1 MKPAHAPDVLDALGQ
16 ALPLPHARAAEPG
29 PAGALGAALRENAPP
44 PPAVAERL
52 LSRVRGQ
59 RAANAPMVTCRRPLQ
74 QTVAEAWGPGVQA
87 RHLHGGSWLL
97 ELAPGARLN
106 KHSPGALELL
116 VLAGQLLLDAGLA
129 LEAGGHALLPP
140 GTALGAGGSTPLR
153 LYWRE
158 HGADGPFHAPAAP
171 LLQTPQAWQPL
182 REGVEICPF
191 YGEGAAVSLLAR
203 FQAGGRVPGH
213 PHGLDEECLMVE
225 GELFLAELL
234 LPEGGFQFAPAGSLH
249 GDLFAD
255 APCLLFFH
263 GAIDPAAIDNAHRQS
278 QGWPALG

>member
-1 MKPAHAPDVLDALGQ
+1 MKPAHTPDVLDALGQ

-29 PAGALGAALRENAPP
+29 PAGALGAALRESSPV
-44 PPAVAERL
+44 PPALGARL
-52 LSRVRGQ
+52 LERVRGQ
-59 RAANAPMVTCRRPLQ
+59 RAANAPMLTRRRPLHQ
-74 QTVAEAWGPGVQA
+74 GQAEAWAEGVQA
-87 RHLHGGSWLL
+87 HPLHGGSWLL

-106 KHSPGALELL
+106 GRGSGALELL
-116 VLAGQLLLDAGLA
+116 VLAGSLDLEDGQA
-129 LEAGGHALLPP
+129 LHACGHALLPP
-140 GTALGAGGSTPLR
+140 GTPLRAGSAGPLR

-158 HGADGPFHAPAAP
+158 HGAAGPFHAPAVP
-171 LLQTPQAWQPL
+171 QLHTPQAWQPL
-182 REGVEICPF
+182 RPGVEICPLH
-191 YGEGAAVSLLAR
+191 GEGAAVSLLAR
-203 FQAGGRVPGH
+203 FAAGGRVPGH

-225 GELFLAELL
+225 GELFLDDLL

-263 GAIDPAAIDNAHRQS
+263 GAIDPAAVDNEHRQT